1 MQGQTGWIECIQ
13 RWLKYGQL
21 SPVPLENSNKMRNKE
36 LLRLVAGFRRF
47 KGRYFQQST
56 IYRRLALPGFTPKTL
71 IIACSDS
78 RVDPAIITSSH
89 PGELFTVRNVAN
101 LVPPYE
107 TNPGFHGVSSAIEF
121 AVMNLKVENI
131 IIMGH
136 RQCGG
141 IRALVTGETGKGS
154 FVSQWMKIAQS
165 AKERVLKKN
174 PGADEETLCRSCE
187 MESIANSLENLRSF
201 PFVEEAIKERGLN
214 IVGAYFD
221 LESGHIYEFDQDE
234 KNFRQI
240 EV

>member
-1 MQGQTGWIECIQ
+1 
-13 RWLKYGQL
+13 
-21 SPVPLENSNKMRNKE
+21 MRNKE

-47 KGRYFQQST
+47 RGRYFQQST
-56 IYRRLALPGFTPKTL
+56 IYRRLGTGQAPKTL

-107 TNPGFHGVSSAIEF
+107 TTAGFHGVSSAIEF
-121 AVMNLKVENI
+121 AVQNLKVENI

-141 IRALVTGETGKGS
+141 IRALITGEAGKGS

-165 AKERVLKKN
+165 AKDRVLAKYS
-174 PGADEETLCRSCE
+174 GADEESLCRHCE
-187 MESIANSLENLRSF
+187 MESIVTSLENLRTF
-201 PFVEEAIKERGLN
+201 PFVTQAINEGRLTL
-214 IVGAYFD
+214 VGAYFD
-221 LESGHIYEFDQDE
+221 LVDGHIYDYDSEA
-234 KNFRQI
+234 KAFRQLD
-240 EV
+240 V